1 MKVKVD
7 LDCYTQIFKKDGKKK
22 FENIWDYLIS
32 LQIIHKINLF
42 DLSERDTKYNW
53 VSLSICKKKEA
64 LLLVIVTTC
73 FPGTTNLKN
82 KTKQKQQF
90 IDFLKNKTQKLFK
103 KFYVF
108 PPQIVRKFL
117 LNDTANL

>member
-53 VSLSICKKKEA
+53 VSLSIFKKKEA

-82 KTKQKQQF
+82 KTKQ
-90 IDFLKNKTQKLFK
+90 NTNNN
-103 KFYVF
+103 
-108 PPQIVRKFL
+108 L
-117 LNDTANL
+117 LIF